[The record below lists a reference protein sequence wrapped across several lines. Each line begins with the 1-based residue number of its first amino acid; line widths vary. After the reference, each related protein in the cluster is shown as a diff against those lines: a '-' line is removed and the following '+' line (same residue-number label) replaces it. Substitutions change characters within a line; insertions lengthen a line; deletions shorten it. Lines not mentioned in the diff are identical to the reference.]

1 MSLHNDT
8 WMGSCKEQHLFHFT
22 PVLSKERCRTDTPQK
37 DVQPLL
43 LFGDLEDEQ
52 QSQQKEE
59 VRHNE
64 ADADKEVFD
73 ILNQPSHSTFVF
85 RKSPIIRDD
94 VNDIELDLPRNRCDN
109 SLDPFFV

>member
-1 MSLHNDT
+1 MSLHNDI
-8 WMGSCKEQHLFHFT
+8 WIGSYKEQHVFHFT
-22 PVLSKERCRTDTPQK
+22 PLLSKERCRTDTPQK

-52 QSQQKEE
+52 QPQQKEE
-59 VRHNE
+59 GKCNGS
-64 ADADKEVFD
+64 DADKEVFD
-73 ILNQPSHSTFVF
+73 ILNQDSHSTFVF

-94 VNDIELDLPRNRCDN
+94 VNDIELELPRNRCDN